1 MEWYDVREE
10 LKSLYDSSSN
20 IWDGQTEGCPFE
32 AGKNFISGA
41 TDILDE
47 YFIGKEDQ
55 IHRIYN
61 AIREGN
67 YSNNTVTCVDL
78 PVAFSRYTEYYYS
91 GLVDF
96 VKAAISV
103 NDEDDMEVSIAEKQL
118 DNIRMKDHSFVDS
131 IFFSEGSP
139 EEMSINDAMKSIEMI
154 SDLMT
159 FEDKVNA
166 QIGELM
172 SMPMSKKYSTV
183 NKSGVGLYMQSVCT
197 FVMNMVIKIVYI
209 YHCICV
215 SMRTV
220 EKSNFIPK
228 KETPEYQIF

>member
-1 MEWYDVREE
+1 MEWYDVRDS

-20 IWDGQTEGCPFE
+20 IWNGRTEGCPFT

-55 IHRIYN
+55 IHNIYN

-67 YSNNTVTCVDL
+67 YSNNLVSCIDL
-78 PVAFSRYTEYYYS
+78 PVVFAKYMEYYA
-91 GLVDF
+91 GMVDF
-96 VKAAISV
+96 VKAAMSV
-103 NDEDDMEVSIAEKQL
+103 NDEDDMNLSVAEMRL
-118 DNIRMKDHSFVDS
+118 DNILEKDNSFVDKL
-131 IFFSEGSP
+131 FFSEDSG
-139 EEMSINDAMKSIEMI
+139 EEMSINDAMKNVEMI
-154 SDLMT
+154 SDLID
-159 FEDKVNA
+159 FEGKANT

-172 SMPMSKKYSTV
+172 SMPMSKTYASV
-183 NKSGVGLYMQSVCT
+183 NKSGIGLYMQSVCT
-197 FVMNMVIKIVYI
+197 FVMDMVIKIAYT

-215 SMRTV
+215 SMATV
-220 EKSNFIPK
+220 AKSNFIHK